1 MSVSVC
7 MEKLYSSLVHLISD
21 IIGYIRQDGHWTSI
35 SPIPSHPLQGQ
46 IDNISSVLGG
56 TVNLIDELH
65 TQHSK
70 V

>member
-7 MEKLYSSLVHLISD
+7 MEKLYSSLHLISD

-35 SPIPSHPLQGQ
+35 STIPSHPLQGE
-46 IDNISSVLGG
+46 IYNISSVLCG
-56 TVNLIDELH
+56 TVNPINELH

-70 V
+70 E